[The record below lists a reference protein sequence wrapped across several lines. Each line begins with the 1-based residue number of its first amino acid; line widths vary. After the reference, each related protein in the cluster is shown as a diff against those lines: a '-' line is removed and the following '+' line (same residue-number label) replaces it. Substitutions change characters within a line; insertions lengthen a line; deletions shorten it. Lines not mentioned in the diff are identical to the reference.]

1 MTIDQLHQ
9 LHMNKLI
16 QSFGVSTAVGAFRND
31 RAARALGN
39 HYAETADPATSKE
52 EV

>member
-1 MTIDQLHQ
+1 MNIDQLHQ
-9 LHMNKLI
+9 LHMDKLI
-16 QSFGVSTAVGAFRND
+16 KSFGVSTALSAFRDD

-39 HYAETADPATSKE
+39 HYSDSGSHDTSKE

>member
-1 MTIDQLHQ
+1 MNVDELHQ

-39 HYAETADPATSKE
+39 HYAEDGSHDTGRSE
-52 EV
+52 Y

>member
-1 MTIDQLHQ
+1 MNIDQLHK
-9 LHMNKLI
+9 LHMGKLI
-16 QSFGVSTAVGAFRND
+16 KSFGVSTALSAFRDD

-39 HYAETADPATSKE
+39 HYSEDGSHDTSKE